1 VHQAAFLLGLF
12 AFLSQLLG
20 LIRDRLLA
28 HFIGPSLTL
37 DLYYAAFRIPD
48 FIFVSVASLVSI
60 AVLVPFL
67 SETIQNSSVESKKD
81 TEHFITTVFSGF
93 FVILVGVCLVVYI
106 LMPYLVSVLFPV
118 YTGESEKTL
127 ISLSRILLA
136 SPILLGLSNIL
147 GSVTQLFKRFFI
159 YSMSPVLYNVGI
171 IIGVAFLYPLFG
183 VFGLVYGVVCGAL
196 FHFLIQF
203 FATAG
208 IHFLPK
214 ITYTIDWKLIIR
226 VVKVS
231 IPRTV
236 GLMANNIAMT
246 ILIALASFLPEGA
259 ISIFVLA
266 YGIQS
271 VPLSI
276 IGLSYSV
283 AAFPVLAEL
292 HVKEDK
298 KAFMMQIENAAR
310 QIIFWSFPIIALFI
324 VLRAQIVRVI
334 LGGRSFSWDATR
346 LTAAAL
352 ALFAISVVAQSLIAL
367 LVRGYYATGKTMR
380 PLLVNVSTS
389 VGIVL
394 LAFII
399 PPLLSD
405 PSTASSVGNFLR
417 VSTVPDI
424 RILGLVLA
432 YTLGTILNFIILL
445 FFFKKDFND
454 VRYQLSIGRTS
465 LESIGASIVIGIVA
479 YSILGIVAKFL
490 IIDTFFGIFFQG
502 AIAGCVGILAGIIV
516 LYICKS
522 RELSTVSQT
531 LKSKFWKTAD
541 TTISATQED
550 LQT

>member
-1 VHQAAFLLGLF
+1 M
-12 AFLSQLLG
+12 SQLLG
-20 LIRDRLLA
+20 LVRDRLLA

-60 AVLVPFL
+60 AVLIPFL
-67 SETIQNSSVESKKD
+67 SETIKSNSPESKKE
-81 TEHFITTVFSGF
+81 TEYFITTIFSGF
-93 FVILVGVCLVVYI
+93 FIVLVLVCVFVYVC
-106 LMPYLVSVLFPV
+106 MPYFVSILFPGYV
-118 YTGESEKTL
+118 GETQKTL

-159 YSMSPVLYNVGI
+159 YSISPIVYNIGIILGI
-171 IIGVAFLYPLFG
+171 IILYPKYGIL
-183 VFGLVYGVVCGAL
+183 GLVYGVVCGAL

-203 FATAG
+203 SATAG
-208 IHFLPK
+208 VHFLPK
-214 ITYTIDWKLIIR
+214 ITVSVDWKLIYR
-226 VVKVS
+226 VIIVS
-231 IPRTV
+231 IPRTI
-236 GLMANNIAMT
+236 GLMANNLAMT
-246 ILIALASFLPEGA
+246 VLIALASFLPEGA
-259 ISIFVLA
+259 ISIFTLA

-298 KAFMMQIENAAR
+298 KAFMLQIENAAR

-352 ALFAISVVAQSLIAL
+352 ALFACSVVAQSLIAL
-367 LVRGYYATGKTMR
+367 FVRGYYATGKTAR
-380 PLLVNVSTS
+380 PLLVNLSTS
-389 VGIVL
+389 IGIVI

-432 YTLGTILNFIILL
+432 YTLGTILNFCILL
-445 FFFKKDFND
+445 FFFRKDFNNVD
-454 VRYQLSIGRTS
+454 YQLSIGRTS
-465 LESIGASIVIGIVA
+465 LESIIASISIGIVS
-479 YSILGIVAKFL
+479 YIVLGVVAQF
-490 IIDTFFGIFFQG
+490 ITIDTFLGIFFQG
-502 AIAGCVGILAGIIV
+502 AIAGIAGIFAGVTV
-516 LYICKS
+516 LYMCKS
-522 RELSTVSQT
+522 RELVIVSKT
-531 LKSKFWKTAD
+531 LHSKIWKKAD
-541 TTISATQED
+541 TTIPGTQED
-550 LQT
+550 LQA